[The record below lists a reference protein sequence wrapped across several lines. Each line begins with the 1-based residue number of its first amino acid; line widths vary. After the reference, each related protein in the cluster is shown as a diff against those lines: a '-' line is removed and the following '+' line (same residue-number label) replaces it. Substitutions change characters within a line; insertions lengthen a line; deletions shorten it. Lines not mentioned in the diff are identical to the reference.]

1 MLSDIIL
8 RVCFITDLQKNLV
21 MNFFLKQ
28 ENAVFANSF
37 PKKTV
42 FPVRKK
48 KKSGRVNQ
56 NERHLGSFETN
67 GTILFCSLH

>member
-8 RVCFITDLQKNLV
+8 RVCFITDLQKNLL

-48 KKSGRVNQ
+48 KSGRVNQ
-56 NERHLGSFETN
+56 NERSLGSFETN